1 MTDWKFSNLRGKIH
15 VKHGFPFKGEHFKGS
30 GPYVVL
36 TPGNFHE
43 EGGFKR
49 NAEKDK
55 CYAEPFPE
63 DYLLKKGDVVV
74 AMTEQ
79 TDGLLGSMAMIPED
93 GRFLHNQRLGL
104 VTSLSS
110 DVDVRFLYHL
120 FKTRSVREQ
129 IRRSA
134 SGSKVKHTSPERIY
148 DVQVQIPPPKT
159 QVAISNLLSTLD
171 AKIELNNRINAELEG
186 MAKLLYDYWFVQFD
200 FPMSAAQ
207 AAALGKPHLTGHP
220 YRASG
225 GKMIYNETLK
235 REIPEGWADGLM
247 ANFCSLNSK
256 TWGRDDYPEKVHYV
270 DLANTKNG
278 RINQVFTFRKED
290 APSRAQ
296 RVLQAGDTI
305 IGTVRPE
312 NCSFACVPIF
322 EKQLTGSTGFA
333 VLTPKTPI
341 YREFNYIG
349 LTSEFNIKRLSV
361 IASGAAYPAVNP
373 EAVAAMQIA
382 TPPLHLIEAFH
393 RATSASFDLVENN
406 QQQNQELTQ
415 LRDWLL
421 PMLMNGQV
429 TVGTSEG

>member
-1 MTDWKFSNLRGKIH
+1 MTDRKLSSLRGKIH
-15 VKHGFPFKGEHFKGS
+15 VKHGFPFKGEHFKNS

-49 NAEKDK
+49 NAGKDK

-63 DYLLKKGDVVV
+63 DYLLKQGDVVV

-79 TDGLLGSMAMIPED
+79 TDGLLGSMALIPEN

-110 DVDVRFLYHL
+110 DVDIRFLYHL
-120 FKTRSVREQ
+120 FKTKSVREQ

-148 DVQVQIPPPKT
+148 DVQVQLPPPKA
-159 QVAISNLLSTLD
+159 QVAITNLLTALD
-171 AKIELNNRINAELEG
+171 AKIELNNRINEELEG
-186 MAKLLYDYWFVQFD
+186 VAKLLYDYWFVQFD
-200 FPMSAAQ
+200 FPMTAAQ

-235 REIPEGWADGLM
+235 RHIPEGWTDGLM

-256 TWGRDDYPEKVHYV
+256 SWGRDDYPTKVHYV

-296 RVLQAGDTI
+296 RMLRAGDTI

-333 VLTPKTPI
+333 VLTPNTPI
-341 YREFNYIG
+341 HREFNYIG

-373 EAVAAMQIA
+373 EAVAAMQMAI
-382 TPPLHLIEAFH
+382 PPIHLIEAFH
-393 RATSASFDLVENN
+393 QATSASFDLIENN
-406 QQQNQELTQ
+406 NQQNQELTQ

-429 TVGTSEG
+429 TVGTTEN

>member
-1 MTDWKFSNLRGKIH
+1 MTDRKLSSLRGKIH
-15 VKHGFPFKGEHFKGS
+15 VKHGFPFKGEHFKNS

-49 NAEKDK
+49 NAGKDK

-63 DYLLKKGDVVV
+63 DYLLKQGDVVV

-79 TDGLLGSMAMIPED
+79 TDGLLGSMALIPEN

-110 DVDVRFLYHL
+110 DVDIRFLYHL
-120 FKTRSVREQ
+120 FKTKSVREQ

-148 DVQVQIPPPKT
+148 DVQVQLPPPKA
-159 QVAISNLLSTLD
+159 QVAITNLLTALD
-171 AKIELNNRINAELEG
+171 AKIELNNRINEELEG
-186 MAKLLYDYWFVQFD
+186 VAKLLYDYWFVQFD
-200 FPMSAAQ
+200 FPMTAAQ

-235 REIPEGWADGLM
+235 RHIPEGWTDGLM

-256 TWGRDDYPEKVHYV
+256 SWGRDDYPTKVHYV

-296 RVLQAGDTI
+296 RMLRAGDTI

-333 VLTPKTPI
+333 VLTPNTPI
-341 YREFNYIG
+341 HREFNYIG

-373 EAVAAMQIA
+373 EAVAAMQMAI
-382 TPPLHLIEAFH
+382 PPIHLIEAFH
-393 RATSASFDLVENN
+393 QATSASFDLIENN
-406 QQQNQELTQ
+406 NQQNQELTQ

-429 TVGTSEG
+429 TVG

>member
-1 MTDWKFSNLRGKIH
+1 MTDRKLSNLRGKLH
-15 VKHGFPFKGEHFKGS
+15 VKHGFPFKGEHFKSS

-49 NAEKDK
+49 NAGKDK

-79 TDGLLGSMAMIPED
+79 TDGLLGSMALIPEN

-104 VTSLSS
+104 VTSLTS

-120 FKTRSVREQ
+120 FKTKSVREQ

-148 DVQVQIPPPKT
+148 DVQVQLPLPNA
-159 QVAISNLLSTLD
+159 QVAIANLLSAID
-171 AKIELNNRINAELEG
+171 AKIELNNRINEELEG

-200 FPMSAAQ
+200 FPISATQ
-207 AAALGKPHLTGHP
+207 AAAMGNPSLEGKP

-225 GKMIYNETLK
+225 GPMVYNEPLK
-235 REIPEGWADGLM
+235 REIPEGWEVRALDDICQSVRNSVDPANIDPATPYVGLEHVPRRQFFLD
-247 ANFCSLNSK
+247 AWESAASVKSLKSRFMK
-256 TWGRDDYPEKVHYV
+256 GDVLFGKLRPYFHKVV
-270 DLANTKNG
+270 
-278 RINQVFTFRKED
+278 
-290 APSRAQ
+290 
-296 RVLQAGDTI
+296 RVEMEGI
-305 IGTVRPE
+305 
-312 NCSFACVPIF
+312 C
-322 EKQLTGSTGFA
+322 
-333 VLTPKTPI
+333 
-341 YREFNYIG
+341 
-349 LTSEFNIKRLSV
+349 TSELLVLRSRQPEFEALLGSVVFSDQFVESTSKQWGGAQMPRADWNRMSEFQLPLPPDDLLKDFNAFVLPLWKLG
-361 IASGAAYPAVNP
+361 GA
-373 EAVAAMQIA
+373 
-382 TPPLHLIEAFH
+382 
-393 RATSASFDLVENN
+393 N
-406 QQQNQELTQ
+406 QQQNQELAK

-429 TVGTSEG
+429 TVA